1 MRKHLLICLLFFCI
15 PGFSSNDLE
24 FERLNSN
31 NGLSSEEI
39 RNIFQDKDGYMWFLT
54 RNGLNCYDGYDIEV
68 YKSGYNDLDFK
79 SNAFEC
85 MCQDDDGLLWLG
97 SIEKGIMIFDR
108 KNKHLTSFEEYTNG
122 LTLNDNHIRTLNVD
136 RKENIWVGT
145 EYGLYKYEKEA
156 NKLSYFNLGGLDEG
170 EPRWCI
176 IESFL
181 EDSYGN
187 LWIGTWNNGLFII
200 DNASEDLTNHLIFN
214 KSQATVNDNRI
225 KSIFE
230 DASNNIWIG
239 TWEDGLYQVS
249 YHSGNLEIDTL
260 YLYNASDEN
269 TIAGDI
275 IYAINQDNNNKLW
288 VGTPYGITI
297 IDDLYSQQPV
307 FSKISFEWQ
316 LFGGQLLPFTFVYG
330 GQDNW
335 SGEESVPEDCNFGTP
350 SAPERHYTAPFENES
365 PQTIPFGECVG
376 NNGLVSVT
384 YRVDMNAVTMDEGD
398 IVWAHVNPND
408 LWPEMSDE
416 DNDGVYTVTLNHYPD
431 IEVDYYFAYGTNEEY
446 DEETVPAECS
456 NDQGWREYTVTGED
470 HILPAFKYGSC
481 DFTGLNNV
489 SSITNYSIY
498 PNPAINDITIDINQA
513 YRYAEISLL
522 DIHGRLISKWQ
533 IEQQEQFSVPLDQ
546 YSNGLYFIK
555 MDIDN
560 VIKTQ
565 KLIIGK

>member
-1 MRKHLLICLLFFCI
+1 MKKYTLIIAILL
-15 PGFSSNDLE
+15 GFVSASFAVDITFQVSYSE
-24 FERLNSN
+24 AAP
-31 NGLSSEEI
+31 NGIWLYI
-39 RNIFQDKDGYMWFLT
+39 DN
-54 RNGLNCYDGYDIEV
+54 
-68 YKSGYNDLDFK
+68 YNWYWDQ
-79 SNAFEC
+79 
-85 MCQDDDGLLWLG
+85 MTDDDQDGVYTHTVTGVEPGTQFWYNYWKGDGDDDVETVPPESSFYDNNARFFIVPEEDVVIPVVGWSQNPETLQEKFDITFSCELG
-97 SIEKGIMIFDR
+97 GDSV
-108 KNKHLTSFEEYTNG
+108 LTNG
-122 LTLNDNHIRTLNVD
+122 LWMVSKSPQWHWAELNH
-136 RKENIWVGT
+136 T
-145 EYGLYKYEKEA
+145 E
-156 NKLSYFNLGGLDEG
+156 
-170 EPRWCI
+170 
-176 IESFL
+176 
-181 EDSYGN
+181 
-187 LWIGTWNNGLFII
+187 
-200 DNASEDLTNHLIFN
+200 
-214 KSQATVNDNRI
+214 
-225 KSIFE
+225 
-230 DASNNIWIG
+230 
-239 TWEDGLYQVS
+239 
-249 YHSGNLEIDTL
+249 
-260 YLYNASDEN
+260 
-269 TIAGDI
+269 GD
-275 IYAINQDNNNKLW
+275 
-288 VGTPYGITI
+288 V
-297 IDDLYSQQPV
+297 YS
-307 FSKISFEWQ
+307 KEWQ